1 MHKALKEPRFSGSF
15 GIRDL
20 KELQAGKDLIQELHR
35 HNFFFILVLSKAK
48 GRHEIDFVQH
58 TITNNSVFIM
68 RPGQVHQLH
77 LKAGSEGYLISFDA
91 DYIHPDAATHQLL
104 LVASRNNYYR
114 LSVAQIKKLLSL
126 TASMAVELIDQHPN
140 HQEVIKANLTIFF
153 VELLRV
159 QGKQNRNVTPNPNSY
174 SQQRL
179 DELLELVEKNLVEK
193 KEVASYA
200 ELLNLSSFQLNS
212 ITKKALGKTCSEV
225 INELIIL
232 EAKRYLLATSNQIN
246 QIAYHLGYEDASYF
260 IRFFRKHTGYSPE
273 AFRHNFK

>member
-1 MHKALKEPRFSGSF
+1 
-15 GIRDL
+15 
-20 KELQAGKDLIQELHR
+20 LIQELHR

-48 GRHEIDFVQH
+48 GRHEIDFVPH

-91 DYIHPDAATHQLL
+91 DYIHSDAPARQVLQ
-104 LVASRNNYYR
+104 VASRNNYYR
-114 LSVAQIKKLLSL
+114 LSAARIKKLLSL

-140 HQEVIKANLTIFF
+140 HQEVIKANLTIVFI
-153 VELLRV
+153 ELVRL
-159 QGKQNRNVTPNPNSY
+159 QEEQNKDVNPNSY
-174 SQQRL
+174 PQQRL
-179 DELLELVEKNLVEK
+179 DELLDLIEKNLVVK

-232 EAKRYLLATSNQIN
+232 EAKRYLLATSNKIN
-246 QIAYHLGYEDASYF
+246 QIAYHLGYEDVSYF

-273 AFRHNFK
+273 AFRHNFM